1 MTTTHPHESA
11 LSTERI
17 TAYADALLSLT
28 KGKQMINHP
37 CFCLARTKAFI
48 HELTDKQLDYVVAR
62 LLQLGHD
69 EFSYSFVGAIR
80 NLVGDSD
87 KIEFGERK

>member
-1 MTTTHPHESA
+1 MNLPLALNALQRMLTHSSA
-11 LSTERI
+11 L
-17 TAYADALLSLT
+17 
-28 KGKQMINHP
+28 P
-37 CFCLARTKAFI
+37 CFSNARTRAFI